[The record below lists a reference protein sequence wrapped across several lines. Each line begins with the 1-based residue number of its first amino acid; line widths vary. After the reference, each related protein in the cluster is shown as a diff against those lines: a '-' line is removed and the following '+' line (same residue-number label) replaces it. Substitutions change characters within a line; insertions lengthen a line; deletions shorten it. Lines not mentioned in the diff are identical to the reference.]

1 MKIGFFEITQEEE
14 INFFKQSLPDH
25 ELIFSDKTIT
35 PEEMPEDK
43 SFDLISVFV
52 ASKLD
57 GNTINAFP
65 NLKGIFVRATGFDN
79 IDLPSANQRNII
91 VCNVPA
97 YGSHTV
103 AEFAFGL
110 ILNLTRRI
118 NEAINRI
125 KMEKRFSFENL
136 RGIDLCGKTIGVVG
150 TGKIGSNVIKI
161 AKGFEMN
168 VLAFD
173 AFPKQEMADTMQFTY
188 ASLED
193 LLKTSDIITIH
204 VPYNKDTHHLLNS
217 SNIPLIKP
225 GAILINTSRGAVIES
240 GALFQA
246 LMEKKLGGVA
256 LDVLEEEGELKE
268 EIELLSKNAIPEEQ
282 FKILLEEQVL
292 LGVPSFIL
300 TPHMAFYTKEAEESI
315 RKTTVESINSFL
327 SGNPQNQVP
336 QK

>member
-57 GNTINAFP
+57 VNTINAFP

-79 IDLPSANQRNII
+79 IDLPTTNQRNIV

-118 NEAINRI
+118 NEAINRV
-125 KMEKRFSFENL
+125 KQEKRFSFENL
-136 RGIDLCGKTIGVVG
+136 RGQDLFGKTLGVVG
-150 TGKIGSNVIKI
+150 TGKIGGNVIKI

-173 AFPKQEMADTMQFTY
+173 AFPNQDLANTLQFTY
-188 ASLED
+188 TSLEEI
-193 LLKTSDIITIH
+193 LKSSDIITIH

-217 SNIPLIKP
+217 NNIPLIRQN
-225 GAILINTSRGAVIES
+225 ALLINTSRGAVVETA
-240 GALFQA
+240 ALFQA
-246 LMEKKLGGVA
+246 LLEKKLAGVA

-268 EIELLSKNAIPEEQ
+268 EIELLSKNAIPEE
-282 FKILLEEQVL
+282 KYKTLLEEQVL

-315 RKTTVESINSFL
+315 RKTTSDNIHSVI

-336 QK
+336 Q